1 MRKQGKKLNNKSRK
15 NWIEQLIQSTIRAVG
30 IDMELKQTH
39 TGVNMSY
46 NFILDYIGYDVK
58 RIEEA
63 IKELQAQVSLKSY
76 ITALTLHELGHALDR
91 KALLDSLTKTLEFY
105 EMKKNHTIYEQY
117 SDYNLLTMLIEEHE
131 MNIAFEETAWANA
144 EKLNME
150 YGIVDWESFEKVKN
164 QGMATYLKLYAKD
177 LQIYNKLVSE
187 QTEQIA

>member
-1 MRKQGKKLNNKSRK
+1 MRKLGEKLNNKSRK
-15 NWIEQLIQSTIRAVG
+15 YWIEQLIQSTIRAVG
-30 IDMELKQTH
+30 IEIELKQKH

-46 NFILDYIGYDVK
+46 NFILDYIGYDLK

-63 IKELQAQVSLKSY
+63 IKEMQAQVSLKSY
-76 ITALTLHELGHALDR
+76 IKAFTLHELGHALDR

-105 EMKKNHTIYEQY
+105 EMKKNYTIYEQY
-117 SDYNLLTMLIEEHE
+117 SDFNLLTMLIKEHK

-150 YGIVDWESFEKVKN
+150 YGIVDWESFERVKN
-164 QGMATYLKLYAKD
+164 QGMATYLNLYTKD